1 MNDAVVGTLD
11 TGSILT
17 GGDSPEDSPLSP
29 TGTGGSGSESS
40 NSPSAPSSISSS
52 TSGSSASTCEASSP
66 PAVTA
71 QPAQVL
77 YMPVG
82 LANIKEELPEP
93 EIQADSELSLEEGHA
108 LVQVLEDTPNDEAPP
123 PEPEV
128 EIRAGKADKSFR
140 KLTSDGYS
148 AKAAVVRV
156 QMGKVTY
163 QLTDQMLKSSALAAM
178 HNPLLLTKDQLER
191 MIAEKDPELEYRKHH
206 NNNSTWQRYMP
217 MYYKG
222 IKQNYVRCLECG
234 WLVLHKAS
242 TGTGSLLRHRCKIK
256 VAGVEVKLEP
266 KVSSSWNTSQG
277 KPASIAKSAAAIAG
291 KVQPPATP
299 PSTTSVT
306 TPPQMVKYGGGTALP
321 QNVKDELVRQQACV
335 LYKDI
340 VSADLF
346 DQPSFRTLAQML
358 VNIGAFYGQQ
368 PEGLLASRDALLETV
383 LPAMYHEAKGQLNKV
398 LSDCDLTFSFSQ
410 FRHEHERRSYVA
422 INAYTVASDYYFR
435 PLHVKTLDVTGQ
447 EVAYVEHLQRII
459 EDSLARSFS
468 DPIKL
473 VYGGPPDA
481 EDCTAT
487 EKNLRNQR
495 EQYELI
501 PCAVTMLWNIMKH
514 MLEMFQCDSGRYLE
528 RFLQSSSSEDE
539 DETLLPELA
548 ILQRFLEPFREP
560 IRGLTSDTGVTIS
573 EVALW
578 RKKLELNFRPEPED
592 EEEVRLLKEAL
603 LSQLRTHFPL
613 HDYHRIAVFLD
624 PKFKGLRFLTDDERD
639 ETLAKVKQHLHADLD
654 GIDRVKRG
662 QYGTHGV
669 RKRRSSLP
677 PSELRFYE
685 FMDASLKLE
694 CDDVVDD
701 EIQQYVDVK
710 LESAVDIMSYWRNE
724 TAFPLLK
731 RLCRRILNIPAACD
745 EMRQLFGQTGQRDL
759 QKRRLALSDRE
770 LDMVMYLHQNVSSP
784 SRDRFLE
791 SSQQIE
797 ALVERF
803 ARETPIP
810 EAPINPIGSGKIPLA
825 YGKPG
830 ELKVWGILYL
840 RLLAATFSCGY
851 AGMKALFLRL
861 LAMPATMGLLWIFYG
876 QTGDDAH
883 GFFSKGGLILSVLAL
898 SYGVG
903 IWATITLFP
912 PWRKRFCQEY
922 AEGLYTGATMLIAYN
937 TVSIPFSFI
946 SSAVAACVLYPLVL
960 DPSNPDGMTFTYLLV
975 ALWTSF
981 MLAEQLC
988 VMFLLVM
995 KSQLNAAIATSYILI
1010 ICLTLASGSI
1020 RSTKGLPG
1028 WLQEN
1033 AKGVH
1038 TKYASSLLH
1047 TATFLGRKM
1056 NCTPANGIVCPQPA
1070 DFLMERLGR
1079 ANPQETTDIAASI
1092 AFALGLCAF
1101 NMILYLLP
1109 MPRFV
1114 RRKFRE

>member
-1 MNDAVVGTLD
+1 
-11 TGSILT
+11 
-17 GGDSPEDSPLSP
+17 
-29 TGTGGSGSESS
+29 
-40 NSPSAPSSISSS
+40 
-52 TSGSSASTCEASSP
+52 
-66 PAVTA
+66 
-71 QPAQVL
+71 
-77 YMPVG
+77 
-82 LANIKEELPEP
+82 
-93 EIQADSELSLEEGHA
+93 ADSELSLEEGHA

-140 KLTSDGYS
+140 KLTSSDGYPS
-148 AKAAVVRV
+148 KGAVVRL

-163 QLTDQMLKSSALAAM
+163 QLTDQMIKSGALAAM

-191 MIAEKDPELEYRKHH
+191 MISDKDPELEYRKHH

-256 VAGVEVKLEP
+256 LPSGVDVKLEP
-266 KVSSSWNTSQG
+266 KVSSSWNSSQG
-277 KPASIAKSAAAIAG
+277 KAPSAAKSAAAIAG
-291 KVQPPATP
+291 KVHPPATTP
-299 PSTTSVT
+299 PTSTAVT
-306 TPPQMVKYGGGTALP
+306 NPPQMVKYGGVLP

-368 PEGLLASRDALLETV
+368 PEGLLASRDALLDTV

-398 LSDCDLTFSFSQ
+398 LSDCDLTFSFNL
-410 FRHEHERRSYVA
+410 FRHEHERRTYVA

-447 EVAYVEHLQRII
+447 EGAYVEHLQRII
-459 EDSLARSFS
+459 EDSLARTFS

-473 VYGGPPDA
+473 VYGGPPDV
-481 EDCTAT
+481 EECPET
-487 EKNLRNQR
+487 EKSLRNQH

-501 PCAVTMLWNIMKH
+501 PCAVTMLWGIMKRV
-514 MLEMFQCDSGRYLE
+514 LDMFQYDSCRYME
-528 RFLQSSSSEDE
+528 RFMVGSSNED
-539 DETLLPELA
+539 DEESVPPELA
-548 ILQRFLEPFREP
+548 VLQRFLEPFREP
-560 IRGLTSDTGVTIS
+560 IRGLAADTGVTIS
-573 EVALW
+573 EVVLW
-578 RKKLELNFRPEPED
+578 RKKLELSFRPEPED
-592 EEEVRLLKEAL
+592 EEDVRLLKETL

-624 PKFKGLRFLTDDERD
+624 PKFKGLRFLSDEERN

-654 GIDRVKRG
+654 GVERVKRG

-677 PSELRFYE
+677 PSELPFYE

-694 CDDVVDD
+694 CEDVVDD

-759 QKRRLALSDRE
+759 QKRRLALSNSE

-810 EAPINPIGSGKIPLA
+810 EAPISPIGSGKIPLA

-861 LAMPATMGLLWIFYG
+861 LALPATMGLMWLFYG

-903 IWATITLFP
+903 IWATISLFP

-937 TVSIPFSFI
+937 TVSIPFSVI

-960 DPSNPDGMTFTYLLV
+960 DPANPDGMTFTYLLV

-995 KSQLNAAIATSYILI
+995 KSQMNAAIATSYILI
-1010 ICLTLASGSI
+1010 VCLTLASGTI

-1079 ANPQETTDIAASI
+1079 PNPQETTDIAASI